1 MTDTTS
7 ERPPYAAAL
16 ITSLVVLLGL
26 VATLAPT
33 VTFWDAGEFIAAT
46 RVLGIPH
53 PPGTPLFVLI
63 AHVWALLVPFG
74 EYAWRTNLLSAVL
87 NSAAAGFFFLVVYES
102 LGVTVAAGLR
112 PAVEGSLRPA
122 DQRGRDWL
130 RLLGAAAAALCG
142 AFVFTNWQNA
152 NETEVYSIATLTI
165 AAVGWIALRWRAA
178 RGTTRANH
186 LLLLAIYLGGFA
198 VGNHLLALLVGPALI
213 AFLVVEL
220 RQHPAADPSEGR
232 REWAETAVVAAVW
245 VLLIGGGLGNVGLA
259 AVGGLCYLGAL
270 YLAVRAGATT
280 FALLSLLVAVIGA
293 SPYLFL
299 FIRAGQNPMLNE
311 ADPSTLKALLEVVGR
326 KQYGIRTPFDDPTIL
341 HGPDNP
347 GRSLSLIKYQVINY
361 LQYVNWQFGKAIAS
375 DVLRLPV
382 TLLFATLGVAGAFA
396 QRARDRSTFW
406 LLLVLFLVTGPGL
419 VAYMNFKPGFSVGW
433 ELWPSQGDHEVRE
446 RDYFFV
452 ISFIVWGLWAGMGIA
467 AWARTLAAQGR
478 REARPVAMAFV
489 VLFGLVPFALNAR
502 AASRRH
508 GADATLAADVAY
520 NLLNSVPPYGVLFT
534 YGDND
539 TFPLWWAQE
548 VAGVRRDVTIVCL
561 ALAQTDWYLR
571 QLRENPIR
579 PFDEAAAPAVWKG
592 QNPVAPNWPVHTMSN
607 EEIDQA
613 TSQITYVKDPLTIQ
627 LGPVTHTIPGDTQ
640 LMPNDV
646 ATIRILQQ
654 NLGRRPIIWGFTSAR
669 DFAGLR
675 GHAVQQGIAFRIESK
690 VPDSVGAGQA
700 RPLLAPRGLGGVQ
713 LDVTLTERLVW
724 DTYRY
729 GYLLKRPATGLESTA
744 NSFAASLSV
753 PFTQLAFVADQRGD
767 SVGVIKN
774 LERAE
779 RLAPSPELRQAIQGY
794 QRGALTGG
802 E

>member
-7 ERPPYAAAL
+7 ERPPYVAAF
-16 ITSLVVLLGL
+16 ITSLAVLIGL
-26 VATLAPT
+26 VSTLAPT

-46 RVLGIPH
+46 KVLGIPH

-87 NSAAAGFFFLVVYES
+87 NSAAAGFFFLVAHES
-102 LGVTVAAGLR
+102 LGGTAGRGPAATVAAGF
-112 PAVEGSLRPA
+112 RPA
-122 DQRGRDWL
+122 DPGGRDWL
-130 RLLGAAAAALCG
+130 RLLGAGAAALCG

-152 NETEVYSIATLTI
+152 NETEVYSIATLTV
-165 AAVGWIALRWRAA
+165 AAVCWIALRWRAV
-178 RGTTRANH
+178 RGTIRANH

-220 RQHPAADPSEGR
+220 RQHPASDPAEVR

-245 VLLIGGGLGNVGLA
+245 VLLIGGGLGNIGLA
-259 AVGGLCYLGAL
+259 SLGILCYIGAL
-270 YLAVRAGATT
+270 YLALRAGATT

-299 FIRAGQNPMLNE
+299 FIRAGQNPILNE

-347 GRSLSLIKYQVINY
+347 GRSFSLIWYQVLNY
-361 LQYVNWQFGKAIAS
+361 LQYVNWQFGKSIAS
-375 DVLRLPV
+375 DAFRLLVTVLF
-382 TLLFATLGVAGAFA
+382 TALGLAGAFA
-396 QRARDRSTFW
+396 QRQRDRSAFW

-433 ELWPSQGDHEVRE
+433 DLWPSPGDHEVRE

-467 AWARTLAAQGR
+467 TWARSIAAQGR
-478 REARPVAMAFV
+478 REVRQLAIAFI
-489 VLFGLVPFALNAR
+489 LVFAIIPFALNAR

-508 GADATLAADVAY
+508 GADASLAADVAY

-571 QLRENPIR
+571 QLRENPVR

-592 QNPVAPNWPVHTMSN
+592 LNPVAPTWPVHTMSN

-613 TSQITYVKDPLTIQ
+613 TSQITYVRDPVTIQ
-627 LGPVTHTIPGDTQ
+627 LGPVAHTIPGDTQ

-654 NLGRRPIIWGFTSAR
+654 NLGRRPIVWGFTSAR
-669 DFAGLR
+669 DFAGLKD
-675 GHAVQQGIAFRIESK
+675 HAVQQGITFRIE
-690 VPDSVGAGQA
+690 PT
-700 RPLLAPRGLGGVQ
+700 PLDTSRADLAPRGLGGVA
-713 LDVTLTERLVW
+713 LDMKLTERLVW

-729 GYLLKRPATGLESTA
+729 GYLLTRKTSGLESTS

-767 SVGVIKN
+767 SAGVIKN

-779 RLAPSPELRQAIQGY
+779 RIAPSAELRQAIEGY
-794 QRGALTGG
+794 QRGGLGG
-802 E
+802 P